1 MCSSPFCD
9 MLKLSAMLL
18 QGADGDAQGAPCG
31 LIHQHRGD
39 GKLPDAARIGQQHC
53 NEHREAHRHQLHR
66 GGAGLGILCLI
77 CGLQAA
83 SQAGKAPVVVQAAL
97 GLCRGCI
104 GGFNGLTLVAVQ
116 YRDHALRQ
124 VVGLGDVPRRQA
136 GVLAGDQQ
144 TDVLLLQRSKT
155 ACHIAAAHITQHEH
169 GVQVAGH
176 CQIQNLQLAIFG
188 VAVLVVLLRQGHA
201 LLLHVAAGADEDA
214 VIVAP
219 RREAQSG
226 VLLQILDREQ
236 DVCAFLNDL
245 AEQIE
250 AQKRIAELYKANW
263 KDLSS
268 YEGSPFVGP
277 KDAKVTIVEFFDFNC
292 GYCKRL
298 APELMKVIKANP
310 KVKVVFKPVTF
321 LGSMPAAKAAMAANK
336 QGKFLEVYEALL
348 THNGQITTAVI
359 EDIIKKAGLDVEKTK
374 KLMESDEIAKEISA
388 IAGLSQKVQIRGV
401 PTLIMNGEALQVI
414 DADTIQNAINNVK

>member
-1 MCSSPFCD
+1 M
-9 MLKLSAMLL
+9 
-18 QGADGDAQGAPCG
+18 
-31 LIHQHRGD
+31 
-39 GKLPDAARIGQQHC
+39 
-53 NEHREAHRHQLHR
+53 
-66 GGAGLGILCLI
+66 
-77 CGLQAA
+77 
-83 SQAGKAPVVVQAAL
+83 
-97 GLCRGCI
+97 
-104 GGFNGLTLVAVQ
+104 
-116 YRDHALRQ
+116 
-124 VVGLGDVPRRQA
+124 
-136 GVLAGDQQ
+136 
-144 TDVLLLQRSKT
+144 
-155 ACHIAAAHITQHEH
+155 
-169 GVQVAGH
+169 
-176 CQIQNLQLAIFG
+176 
-188 VAVLVVLLRQGHA
+188 
-201 LLLHVAAGADEDA
+201 
-214 VIVAP
+214 
-219 RREAQSG
+219 
-226 VLLQILDREQ
+226 DRW
-236 DVCAFLNDL
+236 VYLNDL

-348 THNGQITTAVI
+348 THNGQVTTAVI

-401 PTLIMNGEALQVI
+401 PTLIMNGEALQAI